1 MEFNVYRVLW
11 DGLYD
16 AMQQFD
22 AEDTLTIGRI
32 VELMD
37 GMKTHVAD
45 ELEEYIE
52 KGFIKF

>member
-1 MEFNVYRVLW
+1 MEFDFYKVLW
-11 DGLYD
+11 EGLYD

-37 GMKTHVAD
+37 GMKTHMAD
-45 ELEEYIE
+45 VLEEYAE
-52 KGFIKF
+52 EDL